1 MYTRINSNRLPMVV
15 LKTENNW
22 SIASDKSGVNFLG
35 FIGEKSITLGPIRAD
50 KHGVHILV
58 NQALGQHGITV
69 ILPDYGDI
77 ISEVKLSKAQLEAAA
92 DLDWHFRA
100 CIVRIDLPADV

>member
-15 LKTENNW
+15 LKTANNW

-35 FIGEKSITLGPIRAD
+35 FIGEKSIVLSPIRAE
-50 KHGVHILV
+50 KHGVHLMV
-58 NQALGQHGITV
+58 NPLLGDHGITV

-77 ISEVKLSKAQLEAAA
+77 IPEVKLNKSQLELAAG
-92 DLDWHFRA
+92 LEWHFRA
-100 CIVRIDLPADV
+100 CIVRIDLPSEN